1 MDEKLFQQRRQLLKN
16 FVQYS
21 LLGLSGFSVPIIGD
35 FIEKAQAQTKPS
47 GINTNIVRL
56 GYQTSGD
63 IVRLKG
69 VLEQPLKALGVSVEW
84 APFPAG
90 PQLMEAMNAGR
101 VDLGSVGETPPIF
114 AQAAGAQL
122 VYIAGR
128 KPSKGEGS
136 GIIVRQD
143 SPIKRLADL
152 KGQRVVFQ
160 KGSASHYLLL
170 RALQEA
176 GLKYSDIQPI
186 GLTPAEARDAFIQ
199 KKIDA
204 WVTWDPFYA
213 FVQKTANA
221 RTLRNAAGIAT
232 QGGFYL
238 ARREFAIQNPGVVKV
253 VLEEIDKLGQWAEAN
268 TTDVVKLLAPELKLD
283 PAILEVAVRRRT
295 YSLRKLT
302 PSLVSEQQRIAD
314 VFYQE
319 KVIPK
324 KIDIKQA
331 LLTTQQYA
339 ALTPARLVSQR

>member
-1 MDEKLFQQRRQLLKN
+1 MDEQFLQQRRKFLKN
-16 FVQYS
+16 FAQYS
-21 LLGLSGFSVPIIGD
+21 LLGLSSFSVPIIGD

-47 GINTNIVRL
+47 GFKTNVVRM

-69 VLEQPLKALGVSVEW
+69 VLEPRLKALGVSVDW
-84 APFPAG
+84 SPFPAG

-101 VDLGSVGETPPIF
+101 VDIGSVGETPPIF

-143 SPIKRLADL
+143 SPIKQVADL
-152 KGQRVVFQ
+152 KGQKVVFQ

-170 RALQEA
+170 KALQEA
-176 GLKYSDIQPI
+176 GLKFSDVQPI
-186 GLTPAEARDAFIQ
+186 GLTPAEARDAFLQ

-221 RTLRNAAGIAT
+221 RTLRNAGGIAT

-238 ARREFAIQNPGVVKV
+238 SRRDFVTQSPELVKV
-253 VLEEIDKLGQWAEAN
+253 VLDEIDKLGRWAEAN
-268 TTDVVKLLAPELKLD
+268 PNEIVKLLAPELKLD
-283 PAILEVAVRRRT
+283 PSILGVVVRRRT
-295 YSLRKLT
+295 YSLRRLS
-302 PSLVSEQQRIAD
+302 PDIVNQQQRIAD
-314 VFYQE
+314 AFYQE

-331 LLTTQQYA
+331 ILTPQQYA
-339 ALTPARLVSQR
+339 AITPQRLLSQR